1 MIKRNANEELI
12 DGVLSRQY
20 FLQASYVV
28 DCAAA
33 MVSEISTTGLYALT
47 TFSPLLSLGCNLF
60 FAYTE
65 YLLLQKTGFQWGI
78 LLNIPTSPWLEYY
91 SCISSA
97 SCRLVLQ
104 YLDECGAVINS

>member
-33 MVSEISTTGLYALT
+33 MVSEISTDRFIRVDNL
-47 TFSPLLSLGCNLF
+47 FSPSF
-60 FAYTE
+60 S
-65 YLLLQKTGFQWGI
+65 WM
-78 LLNIPTSPWLEYY
+78 
-91 SCISSA
+91 
-97 SCRLVLQ
+97 
-104 YLDECGAVINS
+104 